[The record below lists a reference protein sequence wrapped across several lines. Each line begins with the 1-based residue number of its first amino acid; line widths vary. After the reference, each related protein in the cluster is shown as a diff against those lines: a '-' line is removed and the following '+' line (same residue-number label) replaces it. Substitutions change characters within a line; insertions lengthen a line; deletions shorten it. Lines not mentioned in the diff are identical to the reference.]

1 MELMDITTLLAN
13 SGGTDFSLAGMWEQ
27 MGIFAKIILVL
38 LLLMFLL
45 SLAIVLERL
54 RAYSRAR
61 RHSIQYIML
70 LRNFL
75 QERKLQEAVQA
86 AQTHGDSPL
95 AKVVGGG
102 LSEYIKGMEALNEE
116 GPEDVGDFDLVDA
129 VNRQLERAKERE
141 TANLKRGLTSLAT
154 VGSTAPFVGLV
165 GTVIGIINA
174 FRVMGSS
181 KSVDLTTLAPAIGEA
196 LITTAVG
203 IMVALCGVWTFNY
216 FTARIEAITNDM
228 DVSIQEIVDWC
239 EKQLIARKKP
249 TGGHPQ
255 EDPTDETPTA
265 SVEA

>member
-54 RAYSRAR
+54 RAYGRAR

-154 VGSTAPFVGLV
+154 VGSTAPFVGLL
-165 GTVIGIINA
+165 GTVVGIINS
-174 FRVMGSS
+174 FQGM
-181 KSVDLTTLAPAIGEA
+181 KSAESTGIGAVAGGISEA
-196 LITTAVG
+196 LIETAFGLV
-203 IMVALCGVWTFNY
+203 VAIPAVWAFNY
-216 FTARIEAITNDM
+216 FSSKVESFVVEM
-228 DVSIQEIVDWC
+228 DNSSSELIDYFL
-239 EKQLIARKKP
+239 KQR
-249 TGGHPQ
+249 GQ
-255 EDPTDETPTA
+255 
-265 SVEA
+265 

>member
-13 SGGTDFSLAGMWEQ
+13 TGGTDFSLAGMWEQ
-27 MGIFAKIILVL
+27 MGIFAKVILVL
-38 LLLMFLL
+38 LMLMFLL

-54 RAYSRAR
+54 RAYARAR

-75 QERKLQEAVQA
+75 QERKLQEAVTA

-154 VGSTAPFVGLV
+154 VGSTAPFVGLL
-165 GTVIGIINA
+165 GTVVGIINS
-174 FRVMGSS
+174 FQGISS
-181 KSVDLTTLAPAIGEA
+181 DGGGGLSSVAGGISEA
-196 LITTAVG
+196 LVATAVG
-203 IMVALCGVWTFNY
+203 LLVAIPAVVMFNS
-216 FTARIEAITNDM
+216 FNARVEGFQIDMND
-228 DVSIQEIVDWC
+228 VASE
-239 EKQLIARKKP
+239 LIDFVLKEGRY
-249 TGGHPQ
+249 
-255 EDPTDETPTA
+255 
-265 SVEA
+265 